1 MSLSWPKQAIERLE
15 MLKKWRELSRVVAK
29 AARDILGDKLI
40 AVYVVGSVAEDRAT
54 VFSDIDIALVV
65 SDPKLKSIDMVID
78 VKLRAED
85 LELPLEAPIDIKILT
100 EEEFKGALGKLY
112 RRAPVELK
120 SQH

>member
-1 MSLSWPKQAIERLE
+1 MSLSWPKQAIDRLE

-54 VFSDIDIALVV
+54 VFSDIDIALIV
-65 SDPKLKSIDMVID
+65 SDPKLKSIDTVID

-85 LELPLEAPIDIKILT
+85 LGLPLEAPIDIKILT
-100 EEEFKGALGKLY
+100 EEELREALGKLY
-112 RRAPVELK
+112 RRAVKIEP
-120 SQH
+120 